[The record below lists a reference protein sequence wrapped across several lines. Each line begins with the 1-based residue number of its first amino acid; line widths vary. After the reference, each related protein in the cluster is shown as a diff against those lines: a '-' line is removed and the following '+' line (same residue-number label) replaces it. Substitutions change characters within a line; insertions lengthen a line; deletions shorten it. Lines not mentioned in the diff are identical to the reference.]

1 MRQRQDELKLHR
13 VKAKLNDPQ
22 KEAVAGLQRAMERE
36 DENKR
41 GWPSR
46 VTEQD
51 VVIRGLVL
59 LCKKYGVIWPTDDS
73 TPKAQNQG
81 PTGNPKRLTQGH
93 ISHPNPKSPI
103 LGPAKEGTAR

>member
-22 KEAVAGLQRAMERE
+22 KEAVAELQRAMERE
-36 DENKR
+36 DENRR

-59 LCKKYGVIWPTDDS
+59 LCKKYGVQWPTDDDS
-73 TPKAQNQG
+73 AKNPAQV
-81 PTGNPKRLTQGH
+81 PAGNPKRLTQGH
-93 ISHPNPKSPI
+93 IAQPSAKPPI
-103 LGPAKEGTAR
+103 LGSAKEASR